1 MNLEIKKKDQIL
13 YEEIHL
19 RHLNLLVDLKNN
31 HFNNWFFKMA
41 LINTFD
47 DLKNRVLE
55 HKDVKHWFLSC
66 GCYGVPLQHELK
78 KNGKNS
84 LYVGGLLQC
93 LFGLLGKR
101 WKDRTEFSSHQN
113 IHWKKIEYLNL
124 ETLKNL
130 KKVETGCYL

>member
-47 DLKNRVLE
+47 DLKIFISKLE
-55 HKDVKHWFLSC
+55 
-66 GCYGVPLQHELK
+66 
-78 KNGKNS
+78 KNK
-84 LYVGGLLQC
+84 YKC
-93 LFGLLGKR
+93 IIAIER
-101 WKDRTEFSSHQN
+101 
-113 IHWKKIEYLNL
+113 KKIIGY
-124 ETLKNL
+124 
-130 KKVETGCYL
+130 V